1 MLYHST
7 LQPLKIVIHNS
18 SNIKHNMLVK
28 MPKFITYLLPIIELL
43 FTINDQTII
52 NNSFNRTFA
61 LKLNYN
67 SFIFYISKV
76 E

>member
-1 MLYHST
+1 
-7 LQPLKIVIHNS
+7 
-18 SNIKHNMLVK
+18 MLVK

-52 NNSFNRTFA
+52 NNSFNPTFA

-67 SFIFYISKV
+67 SFISNI
-76 E
+76 